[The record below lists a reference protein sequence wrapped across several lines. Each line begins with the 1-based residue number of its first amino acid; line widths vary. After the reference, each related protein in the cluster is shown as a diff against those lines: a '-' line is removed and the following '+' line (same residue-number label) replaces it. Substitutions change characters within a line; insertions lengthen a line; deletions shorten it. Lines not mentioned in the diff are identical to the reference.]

1 VAIIVRAGYG
11 EYGLRI
17 PSRRRR
23 EECRKTMPASD
34 LRITPGDWLRLLVL
48 GALWGGSFFFVGVA
62 VKEVPPMTIVFSRT
76 LVAAL
81 LLAPLLWIYRIAIPT
96 TWAGWRP
103 FAVLALLNNAV
114 PFTLTAMGQTMIPSG
129 IASVVNAMTPVF
141 TVLILAA
148 FGDERLYPRRM
159 AGVVLGFAGVLI
171 LQGFAIDFGSMQSVG
186 ILLCLAATVFYGFAA
201 LWAKR
206 VLTDVPPV
214 AAATFQLAC
223 SAVMMLG
230 MSALFD
236 RPWQLPMPGLATWLA
251 LIGLAAIS
259 TALGF
264 ILFFQIIRGSGAG
277 NVMLVTL
284 IVPVTAIL
292 LGAFVLGETVTTRE
306 IVGALV
312 IASALLIMDG
322 RLLTRFAMR
331 RASA

>member
-1 VAIIVRAGYG
+1 
-11 EYGLRI
+11 
-17 PSRRRR
+17 
-23 EECRKTMPASD
+23 MPASD

-48 GALWGGSFFFVGVA
+48 GVLWGGSFFFVGVA

-76 LVAAL
+76 LLAAL
-81 LLAPLLWIYRIAIPT
+81 LLTPLLWIYRIAIPT

-103 FAVLALLNNAV
+103 FAVMALFNNAI

-148 FGDERLYPRRM
+148 FGDERLYPRRV

-171 LQGFAIDFGSMQSVG
+171 LQGFEVDFGSVQSIG

-206 VLTDVPPV
+206 VLTGVPPI

-223 SAVMMLG
+223 SAAMMLV
-230 MSALFD
+230 MSAIFD
-236 RPWQLPMPGLATWLA
+236 RPWQLPMPSAATWLA

-284 IVPVTAIL
+284 LVPVTAIL
-292 LGAFVLGETVTTRE
+292 LGAAVLGETVTPRE

-322 RLLTRFAMR
+322 RILTRLAMR

>member
-1 VAIIVRAGYG
+1 MSA
-11 EYGLRI
+11 
-17 PSRRRR
+17 P
-23 EECRKTMPASD
+23 D

-48 GALWGGSFFFVGVA
+48 GVLWGGSFFFVGVA

-76 LVAAL
+76 MLAAL
-81 LLAPLLWIYRIAIPT
+81 LLAPLLWVYRIAIPT
-96 TWAGWRP
+96 TWAGWWP
-103 FAVLALLNNAV
+103 FAVLALLNTAI

-171 LQGFAIDFGSMQSVG
+171 LQGFAFDFGSVQSAG
-186 ILLCLAATVFYGFAA
+186 IVLCLAATVFYGFAA

-206 VLTDVPPV
+206 VVIGVPPIG
-214 AAATFQLAC
+214 AATFQLVC
-223 SAVMMLG
+223 SGLIMLVLC
-230 MSALFD
+230 AIFD
-236 RPWQLPMPGLATWLA
+236 RPWQLPMPSVSTWLA
-251 LIGLAAIS
+251 LFGLATIS

-284 IVPVTAIL
+284 LVPVTAII
-292 LGAFVLGETVTTRE
+292 LGYAVLGEVVTPRE
-306 IVGALV
+306 IFGALV

-322 RLLTRFAMR
+322 RILARLATR